1 MLGLPKTTE
10 FNKRLPKQKFYDNLT
25 ITPALKKSFTEDI
38 RLIYWR
44 NKIAVSTMNLAPG
57 NKVTEIKVF
66 EIRLNSP
73 TVNEAVL
80 RLIDKEIPYHILFVL
95 EYDKKYQAWIGYK
108 EATAGA
114 AAFKVSKYY
123 HTDWMSESKL
133 PLKVEGLNMDSVYE
147 SFVRQL
153 AGEAL
158 QPDSTDETLTE
169 TVRRSEQREKA

>member
-1 MLGLPKTTE
+1 
-10 FNKRLPKQKFYDNLT
+10 
-25 ITPALKKSFTEDI
+25 
-38 RLIYWR
+38 
-44 NKIAVSTMNLAPG
+44 MNLAPG
-57 NKVTEIKVF
+57 NKVTEIEVF
-66 EIRLNSP
+66 EIRLNSQA
-73 TVNEAVL
+73 VNEAVL

-108 EATAGA
+108 EAAAGA

-123 HTDWMSESKL
+123 HTDWMSESEL

-158 QPDSTDETLTE
+158 QPDSIDETLTE
-169 TVRRSEQREKA
+169 TVRRSKQREKLEKQIAALQAKIRKEKQFNKQMQMNAELKKLKKELRELI